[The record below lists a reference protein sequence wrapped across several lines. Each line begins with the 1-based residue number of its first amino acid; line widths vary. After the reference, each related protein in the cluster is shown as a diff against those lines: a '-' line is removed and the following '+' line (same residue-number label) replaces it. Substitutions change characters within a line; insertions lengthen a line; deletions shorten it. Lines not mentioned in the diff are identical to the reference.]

1 MSIELE
7 LQVVS
12 EQQDVPSQYQFVE
25 WLAAIPA
32 QDIHEV
38 VIRVVDED
46 EMRALN
52 KQYRHQDKSTNVLS
66 FPAELPDIVDDPLL
80 GDVIICA
87 TVVHREALEQ
97 HKCPTGHWAH
107 MVVHGILHLQGYDHV
122 DSADAN
128 IMEQLE
134 IQILQTLGINNPY
147 TEKPF

>member
-7 LQVVS
+7 LQVAS
-12 EQQDVPSQYQFVE
+12 EQQDVPSQHQFVE
-25 WLAAIPA
+25 WVGAIPV
-32 QDIHEV
+32 QDNYEV

-46 EMRALN
+46 EMRTLN
-52 KQYRHQDKSTNVLS
+52 RQYRHQDKSTNVLS

-87 TVVHREALEQ
+87 TVVRREALEQ

>member
-25 WLAAIPA
+25 WVAAIPD
-32 QDIHEV
+32 QEIHEV

-66 FPAELPDIVDDPLL
+66 FPAELPDVVDDPLL

-87 TVVHREALEQ
+87 TVVHKEALEQ
-97 HKCPTGHWAH
+97 HKSVTSHWAH
-107 MVVHGILHLQGYDHV
+107 MVVHGILHLQGYDHT
-122 DSADAN
+122 DSANAS

-147 TEKPF
+147 TDKTY